1 MSKAKTAEP
10 ETADFTE
17 EVAPAGGRDLA
28 TRDDQQGGAMAT
40 TGAESAWNPMAMMSM
55 VRELALD
62 ERIDGTKLE
71 TIMRVANEQQD
82 RAREIEF
89 YQAKNRA
96 VRQMPAIRKDGRI
109 VIADKQSPNDRSKDR
124 VQGHFEKWADV
135 QAAVTPVLDANNL
148 TLTHKVDHADGQTIV
163 IAVLTHDNGFRE
175 ESGPMRLPLDTS
187 GGKNNVQGAGSSQ
200 TYGMR
205 YTTRAICGLKLIGG
219 QGDDDGNLIPLPD
232 EPLNDQQQKRVREGE
247 AAIAQGPEVYEE
259 WFHKLDPRDRVW
271 LIQTG
276 RHAEWTGG
284 VGGLLTDGQ
293 AKPKPKADAPKGDD
307 QPPAEGNGGGKR
319 KGPTTTPEEW
329 TAQYEADCAAAND
342 LGELAE
348 LQDRQRK
355 TLHALKDRDA
365 TLHARCV
372 KAGSDA
378 YARLSSGD
386 DGNSADDLFGAEGK

>member
-1 MSKAKTAEP
+1 MSKDKTAEP
-10 ETADFTE
+10 IAADFTE
-17 EVAPAGGRDLA
+17 EVGPAGGRDLA
-28 TRDDQQGGAMAT
+28 TRDQQGGAMAT
-40 TGAESAWNPMAMMSM
+40 TGEQSAWNPMAMMSM

-96 VRQMPAIRKDGRI
+96 VRQMPMIRKDGRI
-109 VIADKQSPNDRSKDR
+109 VIADKAAPNDRSKDR
-124 VQGHFEKWADV
+124 TQGHFEKWSDV

-148 TLTHKVDHADGQTIV
+148 TLTHKVDHSDGQTIV

-232 EPLNDQQQKRVREGE
+232 EPLNDQQMKRVREGE
-247 AAIAQGPEVYEE
+247 AAIAAGPEVYEE

-276 RHAEWTGG
+276 RHSAWTGG
-284 VGGLLTDGQ
+284 TGGLLADQRTATDQ
-293 AKPKPKADAPKGDD
+293 TPPADDAPKSGD
-307 QPPAEGNGGGKR
+307 QGGGNGGKR
-319 KGPTTTPEEW
+319 KGPTMTPEQW
-329 TAQYEADCAAAND
+329 TAQYEADCAAVGD
-342 LGELAE
+342 LDALAE

-355 TLHALKDRDA
+355 ALTSLKDRDA

-372 KAGSDA
+372 RAGSEA
-378 YARLSSGD
+378 YARLSSPAD
-386 DGNSADDLFGAEGK
+386 DAASGDDLFHGGK

>member
-28 TRDDQQGGAMAT
+28 TRDQQGGAIAT
-40 TGAESAWNPMAMMSM
+40 TGEQSAWNPMAMMSM

-109 VIADKQSPNDRSKDR
+109 VIADKQAPNDRSKDR

-135 QAAVTPVLDANNL
+135 QAAVTPILDANNL

-247 AAIAQGPEVYEE
+247 AAIAQGPQVYEE

-284 VGGLLTDGQ
+284 TGGLLTDGQ
-293 AKPKPKADAPKGDD
+293 AKPSGDAPKDDAPKGDGD
-307 QPPAEGNGGGKR
+307 QGGNGKR
-319 KGPTTTPEEW
+319 KGPTTTPEQW
-329 TAQYEADCAAAND
+329 TAQYEADCAAAGD
-342 LGELAE
+342 LDALAE

-355 TLHALKDRDA
+355 TLTALKDRDA

-378 YARLSSGD
+378 YTRLSAPADDAAGD
-386 DGNSADDLFGAEGK
+386 DDLFGGEGK

>member
-1 MSKAKTAEP
+1 MSKAKTSEP
-10 ETADFTE
+10 ETADFTD

-28 TRDDQQGGAMAT
+28 TRDQQGGAIAT
-40 TGAESAWNPMAMMSM
+40 TGEQSAWNPMAMMSM

-96 VRQMPAIRKDGRI
+96 VRQMPMIRKDGRI
-109 VIADKQSPNDRSKDR
+109 VIADKAAPNDRSKDR
-124 VQGHFEKWADV
+124 TQGHFEKWADV
-135 QAAVTPVLDANNL
+135 QAAVTPVLDANQL

-232 EPLNDQQQKRVREGE
+232 EPLNDQQMKRVREGE
-247 AAIAQGPEVYEE
+247 AAIAAGPEVYEE

-284 VGGLLTDGQ
+284 TGGLITDGQ
-293 AKPKPKADAPKGDD
+293 AKPKPKDDAPAGGDD
-307 QPPAEGNGGGKR
+307 QAGGNGKR
-319 KGPTTTPEEW
+319 KAPTITPEEW
-329 TAQYEADCAAAND
+329 TAQYERDCEAAAD
-342 LGELAE
+342 LGALAE
-348 LQDRQRK
+348 LQERQRK
-355 TLHALKDRDA
+355 AMAALKDRDA

-372 KAGSDA
+372 RAGSEA
-378 YARLSSGD
+378 YARLSAPADDQASGD
-386 DGNSADDLFGAEGK
+386 DLFEGGK